1 MSPSAD
7 GAAPDG
13 AAAPA
18 RIRPLSAVL
27 ANQIAA
33 GEVVERPASV
43 VKELVENAL
52 DAEATKIGV
61 ELETGGTRLIRV
73 RDDGFGI
80 PSGELVLALSRH
92 ATSKIASLDDLD
104 RIASMGFRG
113 EALPSIASV
122 SRLTLESR
130 LRDAASGARVRVDG
144 GGGVGGGAAASKAG
158 TTVEVRDLFF
168 NVPSPPQVP
177 ANPPHRAPARRR
189 RGAPARPRAPRRLAH
204 APPRC
209 SPGAGGDP
217 PDGACPPSFAPV
229 GEEFAANA
237 LDISFEAGDLSLH
250 GFLAPPG
257 MARTRPDFQFL
268 FVNRRSVRDDVVRHA
283 VRVGFGDSL
292 AGAGYP
298 AFVLHLGIDPAAVD
312 VNVHPTKHEVRF
324 RESRHVHDFV
334 RHTVSRGLGGFA
346 THIPPPEAAALALEA
361 GIPLPEAAASPEAPV
376 RSPGTAA
383 PAPGVAAPAH
393 HAIGGARPGTGRAR
407 PGGDRVG
414 DHLAAYSALSAASR
428 PTEPGAALGR
438 VRLGGY
444 VLVEGRGELLLIDLG
459 AGRRALVRDRLDE
472 AMRKDAPVS
481 RPLLIPHTRTVP
493 EATADAVDEAGS
505 SLRSLGI
512 GVRRGAPGVV
522 TLRAIPTCLAGIDAE
537 KLFDAVVEWAKP
549 SRPVTDLAEALAALA
564 GSAPFDGDAG
574 DVIDAALGG
583 GSAPG
588 PSPWTRRCSA
598 GSSPWR
604 RRGDDRRQPVSAR
617 PRRFEPTCRR
627 DARSRTPE
635 ATQGGH
641 EHDAPRLRRRS
652 GRGSGGVPDGA
663 NGGPARPR
671 PRRSL
676 QRAAPTES

>member
-13 AAAPA
+13 ATAPA

-144 GGGVGGGAAASKAG
+144 GVVSAVEPAALKAG

-168 NVPSPPQVP
+168 NVPARRKFLRTPRTELRHVEDAVRRLALARPDVSLTLHHDARRVLE
-177 ANPPHRAPARRR
+177 ATRRMEPARRLS
-189 RGAPARPRAPRRLAH
+189 RLL
-204 APPRC
+204 
-209 SPGAGGDP
+209 
-217 PDGACPPSFAPV
+217 

-237 LDISFEAGDLSLH
+237 LEISFEAGDLSLH

-268 FVNRRSVRDDVVRHA
+268 FVNGRSVRDDVVRHA

-361 GIPLPEAAASPEAPV
+361 GIPPPEAAASPEAPA
-376 RSPGTAA
+376 RSPGTAI

-583 GSAPG
+583 
-588 PSPWTRRCSA
+588 
-598 GSSPWR
+598 
-604 RRGDDRRQPVSAR
+604 
-617 PRRFEPTCRR
+617 
-627 DARSRTPE
+627 
-635 ATQGGH
+635 
-641 EHDAPRLRRRS
+641 RLRAGAVAVDAAMLRRIFS
-652 GRGSGGVPDGA
+652 MA
-663 NGGPARPR
+663 AARR
-671 PRRSL
+671 
-676 QRAAPTES
+676 